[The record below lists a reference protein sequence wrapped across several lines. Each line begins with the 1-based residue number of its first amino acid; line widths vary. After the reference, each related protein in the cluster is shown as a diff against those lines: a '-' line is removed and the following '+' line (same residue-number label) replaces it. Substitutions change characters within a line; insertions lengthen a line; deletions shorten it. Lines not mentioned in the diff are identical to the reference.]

1 MSSKEIQELIE
12 EILTLDWEEE
22 QIQIFKNLL
31 DTYNYSRRLATRAT
45 KENLLA
51 LLKLFKS
58 MKIQL
63 EIKKTNIINN
73 GNC

>member
-22 QIQIFKNLL
+22 EIQIFKNLL
-31 DTYNYSRRLATRAT
+31 DTYNYSRRILSKTS

-58 MKIQL
+58 MKIKL
-63 EIKKTNIINN
+63 ISEA
-73 GNC
+73 